1 MVQLREMKRKET
13 AKKVED
19 GAEETLTDCGFPS
32 GHWTQL
38 RTNNVIERLNREIR
52 RRTRGVGPFRI
63 AKLLIGQPRHF
74 RTLRDVVKALEAKPV
89 LLKFHS
95 EVGNND
101 VRRTPQGDISCVLRS
116 YIRDVTVITLT
127 GFQSSESS
135 L

>member
-74 RTLRDVVKALEAKPV
+74 RTLRDVVKALEAKP
-89 LLKFHS
+89 FCS
-95 EVGNND
+95 NF
-101 VRRTPQGDISCVLRS
+101 
-116 YIRDVTVITLT
+116 IRK
-127 GFQSSESS
+127 
-135 L
+135 